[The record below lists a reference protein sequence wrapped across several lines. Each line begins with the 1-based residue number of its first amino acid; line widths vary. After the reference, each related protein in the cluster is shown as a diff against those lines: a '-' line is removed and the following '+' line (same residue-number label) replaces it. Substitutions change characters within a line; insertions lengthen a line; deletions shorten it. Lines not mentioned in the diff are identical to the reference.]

1 MKKFRSIT
9 AAVVVSL
16 GLSTVV
22 GSSVASAGT
31 VTAPGLSW
39 PTAIAVALN
48 GQLIIADQNNNRVV
62 AINPDG
68 SGETTLA
75 SGLNK
80 PRGVAVDGTGA
91 IYVTT
96 LFGGQILKMDA
107 DGSNQV
113 TIAQGLSNPKGIACD
128 GQGHLF
134 VVVNDGHLLRL
145 NDDGTDQQSF
155 GPAFPFPL
163 SVAVDASGNVYEG
176 DATRHFITEMS
187 PDGTTTRTID
197 FGNGN
202 GFGVATDAA
211 GNVLVASQSANQVYR
226 VQVDGTITTMG
237 NSLQGPTGVAVDAD
251 GQVYVV
257 DLGGFL
263 HVITPQEAAAT
274 PPGAPTDVSATSGG
288 NQQAVISWTAP
299 LNNGGI
305 PISNY
310 TATDAQGESCSTSTL
325 SCTIR
330 NINPGSDTVT
340 VTATNDAGTSPSSE
354 AASFSVV
361 GPVSRPQN
369 LLATLVGDPA
379 SGNVVLTW
387 SPPTQTYG
395 QAITGYKITVLSF
408 RDEGEAVYEVSGDAR
423 QATLTLPSWYSLI
436 VIVAEASNGDGMSM
450 QTYIYVGPPPS
461 ISNLPSSAA
470 PGGSFTPTIES
481 DRIGDPGDVTSE
493 TPAVCTLSDGDV
505 SFIGAGTC
513 TLVAHVTDV
522 LGFATDGS
530 PQSFTVA
537 VPATTPSAPT
547 GLSLELGNSNVTFR
561 WTAPSST
568 GGAAITGYTVSS
580 SQGSHSC
587 STSGALTCTIAGLTP
602 GTRYT
607 FSVVA
612 QNPQGASVPSTS
624 VSAIAIKMTNVGS
637 FRRGDAM
644 LTAALKAEIKAVARD
659 IQAHGYKA
667 VSLYGYGNEGTDSA
681 LAISRAKSVKSYLK
695 LRLTQYGI
703 HGVKITIAGGSMTT
717 KFTTNHGL
725 DKSGNRCV
733 VVSLS

>member
-1 MKKFRSIT
+1 MKKLRSIV
-9 AAVVVSL
+9 AAVAVSL

-39 PTAIAVALN
+39 PTAIAVAPN

-91 IYVTT
+91 IFVTNT
-96 LFGGQILKMDA
+96 FGGQILKMDA

-113 TIAQGLSNPKGIACD
+113 TIAEGLSYPLSIACD

-134 VVVNDGHLLRL
+134 VVINDGHLLRL
-145 NDDGTDQQSF
+145 NNDGTDQQSF
-155 GPAFPFPL
+155 GPAFPFPI

-176 DATRHFITEMS
+176 DATQHFITKMS

-211 GNVLVASQSANQVYR
+211 GNVLVASQGANKVYR

-237 NSLQGPTGVAVDAD
+237 NSMNGPTGVAVDSD

-288 NQQAVISWTAP
+288 DRKSVISWTAP
-299 LNNGGI
+299 VSNGGL

-310 TATDAQGESCSTSTL
+310 TATDSQGHSCSTSTL
-325 SCTIR
+325 SCTIS
-330 NINPGSDTVT
+330 NILPGNDTVT

-361 GPVSRPQN
+361 GPAGQPQN
-369 LLATLVGDPA
+369 FLVTLVGDPA

-387 SPPTQTYG
+387 SPPTETYG

-408 RDEGEAVYEVSGDAR
+408 AHYEETNYEVSGDAR

-436 VIVAEASNGDGMSM
+436 AIVAQTSNGYGNRNQS
-450 QTYIYVGPPPS
+450 YIYVGAPPS
-461 ISNLPSSAA
+461 ITNLPSSAA

-481 DRIGDPGDVTSE
+481 DRFWPALSVTSE
-493 TPAVCTLSDGDV
+493 TPAVCALSDGAV
-505 SFIGAGTC
+505 SFVGAGTC
-513 TLVAHVTDV
+513 TLIAHVTDG
-522 LGFATDGS
+522 LRLSGNGS

-537 VPATTPSAPT
+537 TEPSAPT
-547 GLSLELGNSNVTFR
+547 GLAFELGNSNATFR
-561 WTAPSST
+561 WTAPHST
-568 GGAAITGYTVSS
+568 GGTAITGYTVSS

-587 STSGALTCTIAGLTP
+587 STFGALKCTISGLTP

-612 QNPQGASVPSTS
+612 QNSRGASVPSTS
-624 VSAIAIKMTNVGS
+624 VSAIAVKTTAISS
-637 FRRGDAM
+637 FRFENAT
-644 LTAALKAEIKAVARD
+644 LTGPLKALVRAMARD
-659 IQAHGYKA
+659 IATHGYKK
-667 VSLYGYGNEGTDSA
+667 VSLFGYSNNGADSA
-681 LAISRAKSVKSYLK
+681 LSVARARSVQSFLSLHLTALK
-695 LRLTQYGI
+695 VR
-703 HGVKITIAGGSMTT
+703 GVTITIAGGQSTT
-717 KFTTNHGL
+717 KFTAAHGT
-725 DKSGNRCV
+725 DHSGNRCV
-733 VVSLS
+733 VASLS